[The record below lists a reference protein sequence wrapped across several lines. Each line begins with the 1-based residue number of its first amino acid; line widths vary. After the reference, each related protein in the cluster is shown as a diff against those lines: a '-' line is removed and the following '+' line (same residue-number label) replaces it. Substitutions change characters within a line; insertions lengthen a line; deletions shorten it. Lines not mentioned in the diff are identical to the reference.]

1 MVYRNRRMAWRCWWI
16 QNSRHGILFH
26 KTHRRYTKFNYRVA
40 YFWILWHI
48 KRTRILIDRL
58 ILSMNLSDFISLLL
72 AINKICNLP
81 YVNLA
86 IILLSLLSRNRV
98 RWKILLTFLSL
109 RIMIRLFL
117 KITKIEEF
125 SDEGETQWQ

>member
-1 MVYRNRRMAWRCWWI
+1 
-16 QNSRHGILFH
+16 
-26 KTHRRYTKFNYRVA
+26 
-40 YFWILWHI
+40 
-48 KRTRILIDRL
+48 
-58 ILSMNLSDFISLLL
+58 MNLSDFVSLLL
-72 AINKICNLP
+72 AIDKVCNLP
-81 YVNLA
+81 YVILA
-86 IILLSLLSRNRV
+86 IILLKLLSRNRV